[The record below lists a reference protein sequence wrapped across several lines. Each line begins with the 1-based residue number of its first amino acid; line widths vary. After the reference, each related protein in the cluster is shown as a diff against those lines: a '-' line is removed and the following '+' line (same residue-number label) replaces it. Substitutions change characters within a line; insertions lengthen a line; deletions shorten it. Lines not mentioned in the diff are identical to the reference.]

1 MSRALGKWV
10 AAPLA
15 IGLAAAALGH
25 WRVVSRRGPIYAGV
39 AGRTTPERQALESAP
54 ALAVANAI
62 WAFGT
67 ADAVKGM
74 ARTEFDRLG
83 DSEPQRRARVLVRF
97 GIVDTNFDGQA
108 ALFGQACVAD
118 PNLCT
123 PEQVKQMVERELRA
137 RFVYPNVLPTYVVGH
152 PTLGQ
157 K

>member
-1 MSRALGKWV
+1 MRRALGKWLV
-10 AAPLA
+10 APLA
-15 IGLAAAALGH
+15 FGLAGAALGH
-25 WRVVSRRGPIYAGV
+25 WRVVNGRGPIHAGA
-39 AGRTTPERQALESAP
+39 AGRPAPERQALESAP

-74 ARTEFDRLG
+74 ARTELDRLPAA
-83 DSEPQRRARVLVRF
+83 EAQRRARVLVRF

-108 ALFGQACVAD
+108 ALFGYACQAD
-118 PNLCT
+118 QNLCT
-123 PEQVKQMVERELRA
+123 PEQVKQAVEQELRA